1 MITLFLILCY
11 FILIFNII

>member
-11 FILIFNII
+11 